1 MLIIQKFSRISVT
14 NGSAGDSDIVVLATD
29 MESSPIESLAPELL
43 LDIFKEVSSG
53 PYVVNRLDS
62 PPWVLTFVNKK
73 WRAVVQSCSSLWSTF
88 IIDVSP
94 NKSFDPRLLELAISL
109 TGTNPLDVYW
119 QSQGRLQDVSGPN
132 SQFLALF
139 QTFLQVSTRWRSV
152 SFEFHSS
159 FLNSLIPL
167 SYHLASLE
175 EMNVSLSDNH
185 VRDPLSD
192 SEYYEIDGTNLSVML
207 CSAPQLRRFI
217 QWGGPPL
224 HPIFEHLTEYSLQ
237 YDVACGLHA
246 LAFLRHILMV
256 SHRLK
261 ELTIRRNA
269 FLPNESLPQGN
280 VHPVVTHTA
289 LRRLYTNDPVIMMAS
304 NLPQLE
310 ELTIKFNNIAFSMP
324 GIIPTI
330 GRSHTTL
337 TSINISAIH
346 LFQFYTNEFIA
357 AIHSCPNVCFIKLK
371 DQPDVIVFDFDARP
385 ELLPDV
391 ETDGVVAALRS
402 FIPSRDGAVPCP
414 RLKMLNLEV
423 HSYPCVESNLIAI
436 RKSQLA
442 GATLSMIQGRR
453 TLSSTIKQVEVA
465 MIYRDGWP
473 VDLIETYE
481 SLDSVLTDYGPV
493 TRADLQT
500 WKSSGLSLEFRWHRE
515 YINWSLGL

>member
-1 MLIIQKFSRISVT
+1 MK
-14 NGSAGDSDIVVLATD
+14 
-29 MESSPIESLAPELL
+29 SSPIESLAPELL
-43 LDIFKEVSSG
+43 LDIFKEVLSG

-62 PPWVLTFVNKK
+62 SPWVLTFVNKK
-73 WRAVVQSCSSLWSTF
+73 WRAVAQSCSSLWSTF
-88 IIDVSP
+88 IVDVSP
-94 NKSFDPRLLELAISL
+94 NKSFDPRLLELTISL

-119 QSQGRLQDVSGPN
+119 QSQGRFQDVSSPN

-139 QTFLQVSTRWRSV
+139 QTFLQASARWRSV

-167 SYHLASLE
+167 SYHLDSLE
-175 EMNVSLSDNH
+175 EMNISLSNNH
-185 VRDPLSD
+185 VHDLLSD
-192 SEYYEIDGTNLSVML
+192 PEYYEIDGTNLSVML
-207 CSAPQLRRFI
+207 CSAPQLRRLI

-256 SHRLK
+256 SHRLE

-289 LRRLYTNDPVIMMAS
+289 LRRLDTNDPVIIMTS

-310 ELTIKFNNIAFSMP
+310 ELKIKFNNIAFSMP

-346 LFQFYTNEFIA
+346 LFQFYTDEFIA
-357 AIHSCPNVCFIKLK
+357 AIHSCPNVCFINLK
-371 DQPDVIVFDFDARP
+371 DQPDVIVFDFDAGP

-391 ETDGVVAALRS
+391 ETDGVVAVLRS
-402 FIPSRDGAVPCP
+402 FIPSRGAVPCP

-442 GATLSMIQGRR
+442 GATLSMIVKNQG
-453 TLSSTIKQVEVA
+453 I
-465 MIYRDGWP
+465 
-473 VDLIETYE
+473 
-481 SLDSVLTDYGPV
+481 
-493 TRADLQT
+493 
-500 WKSSGLSLEFRWHRE
+500 
-515 YINWSLGL
+515 

>member
-1 MLIIQKFSRISVT
+1 TISIT
-14 NGSAGDSDIVVLATD
+14 NGRAGDSDVVVLAT
-29 MESSPIESLAPELL
+29 ERKSSPIQSLAPDLL

-53 PYVVNRLDS
+53 PYIVNRLDS
-62 PPWVLTFVNKK
+62 PPWVLTF
-73 WRAVVQSCSSLWSTF
+73 SSHNPAP
-88 IIDVSP
+88 VSGLP
-94 NKSFDPRLLELAISL
+94 SSSMLPP
-109 TGTNPLDVYW
+109 TNPSILD
-119 QSQGRLQDVSGPN
+119 SS
-132 SQFLALF
+132 S
-139 QTFLQVSTRWRSV
+139 WRSASRV
-152 SFEFHSS
+152 RIHSMYTGNPRAKSETSPVPTRGSSPCFKHSCKPPPVGAPFHSS
-159 FLNSLIPL
+159 FLNSLISL
-167 SYHLASLE
+167 SDHLESLE
-175 EMNVSLSDNH
+175 EMCIFLSDNH

-192 SEYYEIDGTNLSVML
+192 PEYYEIDGTNLSVML
-207 CSAPQLRRFI
+207 CSALRLRRFT

-224 HPIFEHLTEYSLQ
+224 LPIFEHLTEYSLQ
-237 YDVACGLHA
+237 YDVALE
-246 LAFLRHILMV
+246 
-256 SHRLK
+256 

-289 LRRLYTNDPVIMMAS
+289 LRRLDTDDPVIIMAS
-304 NLPQLE
+304 NLPRLE

-337 TSINISAIH
+337 ISISISAIH
-346 LFQFYTNEFIA
+346 LFQFYTDEFIA
-357 AIHSCPNVCFIKLK
+357 AIHSCPNVCSIKLK

-385 ELLPDV
+385 PLLPDV
-391 ETDGVVAALRS
+391 EMDGVVAVLRS
-402 FIPSRDGAVPCP
+402 FVPSRDGAVPCP

-442 GATLSMIQGRR
+442 GAALSMIQGRR
-453 TLSSTIKQVEVA
+453 TLSSTVKQVEVA

-500 WKSSGLSLEFRWHRE
+500 WKSSGLSLEFRWHRTL
-515 YINWSLGL
+515 YTN